1 MDFSVMSL
9 VEFNTIYYLLFS
21 CVLSFC
27 SFPILFLCFFSN
39 FPFHLWTLDPIWTMI
54 STLTSLWPLR
64 WPTFISDKISGN
76 CVPSASATHRLASA
90 FIHDS
95 EASTQIGGTFDIQ
108 EFATQHGF
116 APLFWVANRRIP
128 QTRLSR
134 STSGAWLNRLG
145 PGSRKGPPYWCCSC
159 WALLILPAIYYSL

>member
-1 MDFSVMSL
+1 MFYPSVH
-9 VEFNTIYYLLFS
+9 FLF
-21 CVLSFC
+21 
-27 SFPILFLCFFSN
+27 CFFSH

-64 WPTFISDKISGN
+64 WPTFISGKISGN

-116 APLFWVANRRIP
+116 APLFWGANRRIP

-145 PGSRKGPPYWCCSC
+145 PGSRKGPP
-159 WALLILPAIYYSL
+159 LLVLFLLSAPHPSGHILQSVNLE